1 MEEFNKLE
9 IKDLEL
15 RSREAEKDLE
25 LQYLVDDLNK
35 LNNTLTSYNLSTKE
49 IKEYIQKLFTSIL
62 DSEQDSNKRKGLLK
76 ANMTMVITV
85 TSVTLLMLVMI
96 TMCIFFIKCQQK
108 NKKEKALEKKNN
120 LEMTNKEKE
129 PLKQLEDIEQ

>member
-49 IKEYIQKLFTSIL
+49 IKEYIRSKLRNEAKKIKKEYYNEFNHIS
-62 DSEQDSNKRKGLLK
+62 DSNILKQEIHILLVK
-76 ANMTMVITV
+76 LGIIRN
-85 TSVTLLMLVMI
+85 
-96 TMCIFFIKCQQK
+96 IKVP
-108 NKKEKALEKKNN
+108 NI
-120 LEMTNKEKE
+120 
-129 PLKQLEDIEQ
+129 KQLENKEDIIYSDSELSEVS